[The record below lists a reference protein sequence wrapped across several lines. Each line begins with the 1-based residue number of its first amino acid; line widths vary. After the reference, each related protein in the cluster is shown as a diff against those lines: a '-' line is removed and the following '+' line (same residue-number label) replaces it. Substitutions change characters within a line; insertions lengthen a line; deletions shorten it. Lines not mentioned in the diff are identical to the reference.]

1 MMSQCEAA
9 SPEDVAELW
18 RRRFGQPPPIIAS
31 SEMMLLILEGA
42 PARIEPQARTWVEP
56 DRS

>member
-1 MMSQCEAA
+1 MSQCEAA

-31 SEMMLLILEGA
+31 PEMMLRILESA
-42 PARIEPQARTWVEP
+42 PPRIEPQARTWVEA
-56 DRS
+56 DRP